1 MVPRRSKILCHRL
14 YVCPF
19 ILEKIFFTFKTKL
32 IEDTYKEKETKRKKK
47 QNVLIYLIWETSGVL

>member
-19 ILEKIFFTFKTKL
+19 ILEKIFFYLQNKINRK
-32 IEDTYKEKETKRKKK
+32 YKETETDRF
-47 QNVLIYLIWETSGVL
+47 